1 MSSTTVYTMTITMP
15 YRHCCSGLNAA
26 CRQRMSISNTSMLA
40 DTGMWKNLLS
50 TSGGMS
56 MPPVEVPAR
65 RVIPSEMPT
74 PRPAKMVLSTRSS
87 VSTKSANTR
96 SHRARNRGLSTVL
109 AMVVMAKRRPSSTQ
123 PSASMVILMTNNT
136 PDTGRPVVLLN
147 ASAMPVAPPV
157 IRPEG
162 TRNSTTVSAYSAL
175 PAIMDSELKAIC
187 CLYESCIIFCLLSL
201 NFFLL

>member
-1 MSSTTVYTMTITMP
+1 MSSTTVYTITITMP

-26 CRQRMSISNTSMLA
+26 CRQRMSISNTSILA
-40 DTGMWKNLLS
+40 DTGMWKYLFS

-56 MPPVEVPAR
+56 MPPVDAPAR
-65 RVIPSEMPT
+65 MVMPSEMPT

-87 VSTKSANTR
+87 VSTKPVNTR

-123 PSASMVILMTNNT
+123 PTVSMVMLMTNST
-136 PDTGRPVVLLN
+136 PDTGSPN
-147 ASAMPVAPPV
+147 ARLMPSAMPVAPPV
-157 IRPEG
+157 IRPDG

-175 PAIMDSELKAIC
+175 PTMMDSELNAIC
-187 CLYESCIIFCLLSL
+187 CSYESFIIFCPSFLK
-201 NFFLL
+201 FFLL

>member
-1 MSSTTVYTMTITMP
+1 
-15 YRHCCSGLNAA
+15 
-26 CRQRMSISNTSMLA
+26 
-40 DTGMWKNLLS
+40 
-50 TSGGMS
+50 
-56 MPPVEVPAR
+56 
-65 RVIPSEMPT
+65 MPT
-74 PRPAKMVLSTRSS
+74 PKPAKMVLSTISF

-96 SHRARNRGLSTVL
+96 SHRARNMGLSTVL

-123 PSASMVILMTNNT
+123 PTASMVILMTNST
-136 PDTGRPVVLLN
+136 PDTGSPN
-147 ASAMPVAPPV
+147 ARLTPSAMPVAPPV

-187 CLYESCIIFCLLSL
+187 CLHESCIIFYLLSL